1 MLTEIEQLKK
11 LFAEKKYILIVFRPD
26 ADGDA
31 VGSAVALKNFL
42 DKQKKSV
49 DIACAGFVSPKNLH
63 FLTKPVEIKPQLTN
77 LQKFIIKVDVSKAP
91 IESLSYDVKDN
102 WLSIYLTPKHG
113 AITKNELRTAQTTF
127 KYDLIITL
135 DTVDLD
141 ALGEIFYNNTDLFY
155 RLPVINIDHHA
166 GNEHYGQLNL
176 VDITAVSTAEIVFN
190 ALDEVATDK
199 LDADIATALLTGMI
213 VKSKSFKTA
222 DVTPHTLDLASKLIN
237 LGAKRDEIIH
247 NIYRTKT
254 ISTLKLW
261 GQALT
266 HLQSDKRL
274 GLVWATLTRE
284 DFARSG
290 AGEDE
295 LRGIIEDLLM
305 NSPEAKLVLLIYE
318 NINGQGIAARLVT
331 EKDYDAKQLLGAF
344 SPQGNKKE
352 ATIVLP
358 KNNLQESQELILTE
372 LKNKL
377 G

>member
-11 LFAEKKYILIVFRPD
+11 LFSEKKYILIVFRPD

-31 VGSAVALKNFL
+31 IGSAVALKNFL
-42 DKQKKSV
+42 EKQKKHVEVAST
-49 DIACAGFVSPKNLH
+49 GFVAPKNLH
-63 FLTKPVEIKPQLTN
+63 FLTKPVEIKSQLTN

-91 IESLSYDVKDN
+91 IETLSYDVKDN

-135 DTVDLD
+135 DTVDLS

-176 VDITAVSTAEIVFN
+176 VDITAVSTTEIVFN
-190 ALDEVATDK
+190 ALNEITINK
-199 LDADIATALLTGMI
+199 LDADITTALLTGMI

-222 DVTPHTLDLASKLIN
+222 DVTPHTLNLASKLID

-266 HLQSDKRL
+266 HLQNDKHL
-274 GLVWATLTRE
+274 GLVWVTLTRE

-295 LRGIIEDLLM
+295 LKGIVEDLLM

-318 NINGQGIAARLVT
+318 NINGQGIAARLIT
-331 EKDYDAKQLLGAF
+331 EKDYDAKKLLEAF

-352 ATIVLP
+352 ATIILD

-372 LKNKL
+372 IKNHL
-377 G
+377 N